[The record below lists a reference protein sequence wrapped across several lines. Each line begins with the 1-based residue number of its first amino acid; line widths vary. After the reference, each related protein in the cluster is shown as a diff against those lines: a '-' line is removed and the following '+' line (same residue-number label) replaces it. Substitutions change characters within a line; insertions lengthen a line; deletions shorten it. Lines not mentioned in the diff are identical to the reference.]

1 MKDESDISFEM
12 AELPSCPGK
21 LEVPTP
27 AEKEALDKM
36 RDIKER
42 VRPLKSRLSGFKD
55 SGHGD
60 GDPEIL
66 ELKKELSHLKN
77 EWDEWEHK
85 RQKAAKERM
94 VVLGH
99 EENDGQ

>member
-1 MKDESDISFEM
+1 MKDESDISFDM
-12 AELPSCPGK
+12 VELPSCPGK

-42 VRPLKSRLSGFKD
+42 VRPLKSRLAALKY
-55 SGHGD
+55 SGHD
-60 GDPEIL
+60 EGDPEIF
-66 ELKKELSHLKN
+66 ELNNELSCLKN
-77 EWDEWEHK
+77 EWDKWEQI

-94 VVLGH
+94 VFLGH
-99 EENDGQ
+99 EEMD

>member
-1 MKDESDISFEM
+1 MKDESDISFDM
-12 AELPSCPGK
+12 VELPSCPGK

-42 VRPLKSRLSGFKD
+42 VRPVKSRLAALKD
-55 SGHGD
+55 SGHD
-60 GDPEIL
+60 GGAPEVVEL
-66 ELKKELSHLKN
+66 EKELSLLKN
-77 EWDEWEHK
+77 EWNKWEDK

-94 VVLGH
+94 IYLGH
-99 EENDGQ
+99 EESH